1 MDQIV
6 NNSRSTLKFYF
17 RLTLKFSRILRTM
30 KICNLKFLEF
40 FFFEKWDNFLEN
52 AFWKMILFSKKKKKV
67 NIETNEA
74 LIIKKFKG

>member
-1 MDQIV
+1 MNQIV
-6 NNSRSTLKFYF
+6 NNSRSTLKF
-17 RLTLKFSRILRTM
+17 SWILRTM

-40 FFFEKWDNFLEN
+40 FFFEKWDKFLEN